1 MTASRRRSSSPRR
14 SRIGRAVRW
23 TLWEAQREVLLITL
37 VAVLALQ
44 QPSPPS
50 AAPSPPSV
58 ITAIRAGTL
67 IDGSGA
73 APVKNAVIVIQGDRI
88 TAVGVNV
95 GIPTGATV
103 VDLSTETLLPGFV
116 DAHVHLAGRTIG
128 DGDWQHSRLT
138 EMSSQLALLGAAHA
152 EQTLEA
158 GFTTVRVVGSAAFGD
173 VALRNAINAGW
184 IPGPHIVAAGISFGI
199 RGGHCDETNG
209 LQPEA
214 LGHEGGVEVGIANG
228 VDEVRNAVRYMVKY
242 GADVIKICATGGV
255 LSLTDSAGVQ
265 QYSEEEMRAIVET
278 ATQLDRRVAAHAH
291 GTAGIKAAVRAG
303 VTSIEHGSI
312 LDAEA
317 VALMKQ
323 KGTWLVPTLLAG
335 FTVES
340 LATAG
345 RLPPA
350 IAAKSLAIAPRHRN
364 SFKLAVDA
372 GVKIALGTDA
382 GVMKHG
388 TNAREFGLMVRYGMT
403 PMQAIVAGTSNG
415 ATLLGLE
422 RDVGTIAV
430 GKYADLVAV
439 RGDPIQTIST
449 LEHVDFVMKGGAVFK
464 RDGQVLGRS
473 VAGVP

>member
-1 MTASRRRSSSPRR
+1 M
-14 SRIGRAVRW
+14 
-23 TLWEAQREVLLITL
+23 
-37 VAVLALQ
+37 
-44 QPSPPS
+44 
-50 AAPSPPSV
+50 
-58 ITAIRAGTL
+58 
-67 IDGSGA
+67 
-73 APVKNAVIVIQGDRI
+73 
-88 TAVGVNV
+88 
-95 GIPTGATV
+95 
-103 VDLSTETLLPGFV
+103 
-116 DAHVHLAGRTIG
+116 
-128 DGDWQHSRLT
+128 
-138 EMSSQLALLGAAHA
+138 
-152 EQTLEA
+152 
-158 GFTTVRVVGSAAFGD
+158 RVVGTAHFGD

-184 IPGPHIVAAGISFGI
+184 IPGPRIVAAGISFGI

-209 LQPEA
+209 LQPEVFE
-214 LGHEGGVEVGIANG
+214 HEGAIETGVADG
-228 VDEVRNAVRYMVKY
+228 VDEVRNAVRYVVKY

-265 QYSEEEMRAIVET
+265 QYTEDEMRAIVET

-345 RLPPA
+345 RLPPP
-350 IAAKSLAIAPRHRN
+350 IAAKALALAPRVRN
-364 SFKLAVDA
+364 SFKMAVNA

-382 GVMKHG
+382 GVMRHG
-388 TNAREFGLMVRYGMT
+388 TNAREFGLMVRYGGMT
-403 PMQAIVAGTSNG
+403 PLQAIVAGTSSG

-422 RDVGTIAV
+422 RDIGSIAV
-430 GKYADLVAV
+430 GKRADIVAV
-439 RGDPIQTIST
+439 TGDPLQNIQV
-449 LEHVDFVMKGGAVFK
+449 LEHVDFVMKDGRVFK

>member
-1 MTASRRRSSSPRR
+1 M
-14 SRIGRAVRW
+14 
-23 TLWEAQREVLLITL
+23 L
-37 VAVLALQ
+37 VLQ
-44 QPSPPS
+44 QGP
-50 AAPSPPSV
+50 AV
-58 ITAIRAGTL
+58 TAIRAGTL
-67 IDGSGA
+67 IDGTGA
-73 APVKNAVIVIQGDRI
+73 APVKNAVILLQGDRI
-88 TAVGVNV
+88 TAVGTNV
-95 GIPTGATV
+95 PVPAGATV
-103 VDLSTETLLPGFV
+103 VDLSGATVLPGFI
-116 DAHVHLAGRTIG
+116 DAHVHLAFRTIG
-128 DGDWQHSRLT
+128 DGDWQHAGLT
-138 EMSSQLALLGAAHA
+138 EMPSQLALLGAAHA
-152 EQTLEA
+152 QQTLEA
-158 GFTTVRVVGSAAFGD
+158 GFTTVRVVGTAHFGD
-173 VALRNAINAGW
+173 IALRNAINAGW
-184 IPGPHIVAAGISFGI
+184 IPGPRIVAAGISFGI

-214 LGHEGGVEVGIANG
+214 LDHEGGIEVGVADGIE
-228 VDEVRNAVRYMVKY
+228 EVRNAVRYMIKY

-265 QYSEEEMRAIVET
+265 QYTEDEMRAIVET

-323 KGTWLVPTLLAG
+323 RGTWLVPTLLAG

-345 RLPPA
+345 RLPAP
-350 IAAKSLAIAPRHRN
+350 IAAKALAIAPRMHN
-364 SFKLAVDA
+364 SFKMAVDA

-388 TNAREFGLMVRYGMT
+388 TNAREFTLMVRWGMS

-422 RDVGTIAV
+422 RDVGTVAV
-430 GKYADLVAV
+430 GKRADIVAV
-439 RGDPIQTIST
+439 TGDPLQNIQV
-449 LEHVDFVMKGGAVFK
+449 LEHVDFVMKDGKVFK

-473 VAGVP
+473 AAGVP

>member
-1 MTASRRRSSSPRR
+1 MIA
-14 SRIGRAVRW
+14 
-23 TLWEAQREVLLITL
+23 LLAML
-37 VAVLALQ
+37 VLQ
-44 QPSPPS
+44 QGP
-50 AAPSPPSV
+50 AV
-58 ITAIRAGTL
+58 TAIRAGTL
-67 IDGSGA
+67 IDGTGA
-73 APVKNAVIVIQGDRI
+73 APVKNAVILVQGDRI
-88 TAVGVNV
+88 TAVGTNV
-95 GIPTGATV
+95 PVPAGATV
-103 VDLSTETLLPGFV
+103 VDLSGATVLPGFI
-116 DAHVHLAGRTIG
+116 DAHVHLAFRTIG
-128 DGDWQHSRLT
+128 DGDWQHAGLT
-138 EMSSQLALLGAAHA
+138 EMPSQLALLGAAHA
-152 EQTLEA
+152 QQTLEA
-158 GFTTVRVVGSAAFGD
+158 GFTTVRVVGTAHFGD
-173 VALRNAINAGW
+173 IALRNAINAGW
-184 IPGPHIVAAGISFGI
+184 IPGPRIVAAGISFGI

-209 LQPEA
+209 LQPDA
-214 LGHEGGVEVGIANG
+214 LDHEGGIEVGVADGIE
-228 VDEVRNAVRYMVKY
+228 EVRNAVRYMVKY

-255 LSLTDSAGVQ
+255 LSLTDSVGVQ
-265 QYSEEEMRAIVET
+265 QYTEDEMRAIVET

-291 GTAGIKAAVRAG
+291 GSAGIKAAVRAG

-323 KGTWLVPTLLAG
+323 HGTWLVPTLLAG

-345 RLPPA
+345 RLPPP

>member
-1 MTASRRRSSSPRR
+1 MVYLTLLAALTAFQSPSSAAPP
-14 SRIGRAVRW
+14 
-23 TLWEAQREVLLITL
+23 
-37 VAVLALQ
+37 
-44 QPSPPS
+44 PSPP
-50 AAPSPPSV
+50 AAAAV
-58 ITAIRAGTL
+58 AIRAGTL
-67 IDGSGA
+67 IDGTGA
-73 APVKNAVIVIQGDRI
+73 APVKNAVILVQGDRI
-88 TAVGVNV
+88 TAVGTNV
-95 GIPTGATV
+95 QVPAGATV
-103 VDLSTETLLPGFV
+103 IDLSGATVLPGFI
-116 DAHVHLAGRTIG
+116 DAHVHLASRTLG
-128 DGDWQHSRLT
+128 DGDWQHAGLT

-152 EQTLEA
+152 QQTLEA
-158 GFTTVRVVGSAAFGD
+158 GFTTVRVVGTAHFGD

-184 IPGPHIVAAGISFGI
+184 IPGPRIVAAGISFGI

-209 LQPEA
+209 LQPEVFE
-214 LGHEGGVEVGIANG
+214 HEGAIETGVADG
-228 VDEVRNAVRYMVKY
+228 VDEVRNAVRYVVKY

-265 QYSEEEMRAIVET
+265 QYTEDEMRAIVET

-303 VTSIEHGSI
+303 VTSIEHGSV

-345 RLPPA
+345 RLPPP
-350 IAAKSLAIAPRHRN
+350 IAAKALALAPRVRN
-364 SFKLAVDA
+364 SFKMAVDA

-382 GVMKHG
+382 GVMRHG
-388 TNAREFGLMVRYGMT
+388 TNAREFGLMVRYGGMT
-403 PMQAIVAGTSNG
+403 PLQAIVAGTSSG

-422 RDVGTIAV
+422 RDIGSIAV
-430 GKYADLVAV
+430 GKRADIVAV
-439 RGDPIQTIST
+439 TGDPLQNIQV
-449 LEHVDFVMKGGAVFK
+449 LEHVDFVMKDGRVFK

>member
-1 MTASRRRSSSPRR
+1 MIA
-14 SRIGRAVRW
+14 
-23 TLWEAQREVLLITL
+23 LLAALLT
-37 VAVLALQ
+37 LQ
-44 QPSPPS
+44 Q
-50 AAPSPPSV
+50 APQPQV
-58 ITAIRAGTL
+58 TAIRAGTL
-67 IDGSGA
+67 IDGTGGA
-73 APVKNAVIVIQGDRI
+73 PIKNAVILVQGGRI
-88 TAVGVNV
+88 TAAGTNV
-95 GIPTGATV
+95 TVPSGATV
-103 VDLSTETLLPGFV
+103 IDLSGETVLPGFI

-138 EMSSQLALLGAAHA
+138 EMPSQLALLGAAHA
-152 EQTLEA
+152 QQTLEA

-173 VALRNAINAGW
+173 VALRNAISAGW
-184 IPGPHIVAAGISFGI
+184 IPGPRIVAAGISFGI

-214 LGHEGGVEVGIANG
+214 LGYEAGVAEGVADGVE
-228 VDEVRNAVRYMVKY
+228 EVRNAVRYAVKY

-255 LSLTDSAGVQ
+255 LSLTDSVGVQ
-265 QYSEEEMRAIVET
+265 QYTEEEMRAIVET

-317 VALMKQ
+317 VSLMKQ
-323 KGTWLVPTLLAG
+323 HGTWLVPTLLAG

-345 RLPPA
+345 RLPPP
-350 IAAKSLAIAPRHRN
+350 IAAKALAIAPRQHA
-364 SFKLAVDA
+364 SFKLAVDG
-372 GVKIALGTDA
+372 GVRIALGTDA
-382 GVMKHG
+382 GVMRHG

-422 RDVGTIAV
+422 AEVGTVAA
-430 GKYADLVAV
+430 GKRADIVAV
-439 RGDPIQTIST
+439 RGDPIQSIAV
-449 LEHVDFVMKGGAVFK
+449 LEHVEFVMKDGVVFK
-464 RDGQVLGRS
+464 RDGQVVGRS
-473 VAGVP
+473 AAGAP